1 MGGICRIPDHGV
13 NAGMVS
19 DMSNVN
25 RGDDDPGA
33 NTAMFQRFVDDGA
46 KPGARPPWAPSR
58 RQTVL
63 KIAVVAAVVVVALV
77 VVALIMQG

>member
-1 MGGICRIPDHGV
+1 MRELYGIPDQGV

-33 NTAMFQRFVDDGA
+33 NTAMFQRFVDDGT
-46 KPGARPPWAPSR
+46 KPGTPSR
-58 RQTVL
+58 RQSAVRIGA
-63 KIAVVAAVVVVALV
+63 IAVVAVVALAVLV
-77 VVALIMQG
+77 VILLG